1 MFTGLTTAFL
11 KNFVFDLWVTF
22 PLLFSLAAVVTVLG
36 QIVRK
41 KEGWLP
47 FDGFYWSFITATT
60 VGYGDLRPTKRSSRI
75 IAIVIALVGFVLT
88 GILVAVAVHSAALA
102 LSAHEAAIRPK

>member
-22 PLLFSLAAVVTVLG
+22 PLLFSLSAVVTVLG

-75 IAIVIALVGFVLT
+75 IAIVIALVGFLLT
-88 GILVAVAVHSAALA
+88 GILVAIAVHSATLA
-102 LSAHEAAIRPK
+102 HRTTLPYPKS